1 MTLPPQLAYCLTPK
15 QKEAGAKIE
24 APAMQRKVFWILMI
38 LLGMI
43 AGFALPMVW
52 AVIAQLPI
60 IVLSWWIAYRSEWF
74 D

>member
-1 MTLPPQLAYCLTPK
+1 
-15 QKEAGAKIE
+15 
-24 APAMQRKVFWILMI
+24 MQRKVFWILML

-43 AGFALPMVW
+43 AGFALPLVW

-60 IVLSWWIAYRSEWF
+60 IVLSWWVAYRSEWF

>member
-1 MTLPPQLAYCLTPK
+1 LAADGEATNS
-15 QKEAGAKIE
+15 QKEAGAQIE
-24 APAMQRKVFWILMI
+24 GLSMRRKGFWILMI

-43 AGFALPMVW
+43 AGVALPFVW
-52 AVIAQLPI
+52 AMIAQLPI

>member
-1 MTLPPQLAYCLTPK
+1 MR
-15 QKEAGAKIE
+15 
-24 APAMQRKVFWILMI
+24 RKVFWILMI

-43 AGFALPMVW
+43 AGVALPLVW
-52 AVIAQLPI
+52 AMIAQLPV

>member
-1 MTLPPQLAYCLTPK
+1 MHSQEEADS
-15 QKEAGAKIE
+15 QKALSWRVICRGALF
-24 APAMQRKVFWILMI
+24 MQRKVFWILMI

-43 AGFALPMVW
+43 AGVALPLIW